1 MKALTHFII
10 ISNLIDQRKT
20 VLKIVVSL
28 LIALLFLASCERV
41 LISPDPESTA
51 VSNFDQLWKTVDEK
65 YSYFTYKNIDW
76 NAVYA
81 KYRPRVKDGMKSEEL
96 FDIMAEMLFELRDGH
111 VNLYSRF
118 NVSRNWEWYL
128 GYPQNYNSTIIER
141 NYLGNDYQI
150 AQPFRTRV
158 INNVC
163 YIRYS
168 SFQSGVSGATFDYL
182 LSKYGNLKGIIIDIR
197 DNGGGSVSN
206 VDVMAARF
214 VKEPT
219 LVGYNRYK
227 SGPGHDEFSD
237 FYERELK
244 PAGRHFPGKVVVL
257 TNRSVYS
264 AANDFASVMAELP
277 NVTLIGD
284 QTGGGGGAPISSE
297 LSNGWRFRFS
307 TNQLLNSKK
316 EQIENGVPPDIKVDM
331 LKAQED
337 QGIDTIL
344 ETALDFLQ

>member
-1 MKALTHFII
+1 MKKIFFHLFINRLTTK
-10 ISNLIDQRKT
+10 SQS
-20 VLKIVVSL
+20 VLKVAAVWMVG
-28 LIALLFLASCERV
+28 LLFLSSCERA
-41 LISPDPESTA
+41 LISPDPERTA
-51 VSNFDQLWKTVDEK
+51 VSSFDQLWKTVDEK

-81 KYRPRVKDGMKSEEL
+81 KYRPRVKNGMKSEDL
-96 FDIMAEMLFELRDGH
+96 FNVMAEMLFELRDGH
-111 VNLYSRF
+111 VNLFSRF

-128 GYPQNYNSTIIER
+128 GYPQNYNNTIIER

-150 AQPFRTRV
+150 AQPFRTRI
-158 INNVC
+158 INNVG

-168 SFQSGVSGATFDYL
+168 SFQSGVSGSTFDYL
-182 LSKYGNLKGIIIDIR
+182 LSKYSGLKGIIIDIR
-197 DNGGGSVSN
+197 DNGGGSISN
-206 VDVMAARF
+206 VSVMASRF
-214 VKEPT
+214 VKTPT
-219 LVGYNRYK
+219 LVGYTRYK
-227 SGPGHDEFSD
+227 SGPSHDEFSD
-237 FYERELK
+237 FYERELE

-297 LSNGWRFRFS
+297 LPNGWRFRFS

-331 LKAQED
+331 LKSQED

-344 ETALDFLQ
+344 ETALDFLR